1 MRNLGMADRTI
12 RIFFSV
18 PVLLLAFALEGNM
31 RYFALIG
38 VLPLLTGLVGFCPAY
53 LPFRLNTTHD

>member
-18 PVLLLAFALEGNM
+18 PFLLLAFALEGNM

-38 VLPLLTGLVGFCPAY
+38 
-53 LPFRLNTTHD
+53 FRLNTTHD